1 MLGGEI
7 NNPEFHAAAKGH
19 LDSINGYFN
28 RQIMTALSRAQS
40 KMCIMM
46 IDVDFFK
53 KFNDTYGHAEGDECL
68 KAVAVTLSSIA
79 TRKSDFVARYGGE
92 EFAVVLPGTDE
103 KGARFVAE
111 KMLAS
116 IRELKI
122 PHIKNAGKIVT
133 ISIGVATGDYVY
145 TQSWAD
151 YQKKAD
157 EALYMSKN
165 NGRNRYTLL
174 SFQH

>member
-1 MLGGEI
+1 M
-7 NNPEFHAAAKGH
+7 A
-19 LDSINGYFN
+19 
-28 RQIMTALSRAQS
+28 ALSRAQS
-40 KMCIMM
+40 RISTMM

-68 KAVAVTLSSIA
+68 KAVAITLSNTV
-79 TRKSDFVARYGGE
+79 TRKADFVARYGGE

-116 IRELKI
+116 
-122 PHIKNAGKIVT
+122 
-133 ISIGVATGDYVY
+133 GDYVY

-157 EALYMSKN
+157 DALYISKN

-174 SFQH
+174 SFQR

>member
-1 MLGGEI
+1 M
-7 NNPEFHAAAKGH
+7 A
-19 LDSINGYFN
+19 
-28 RQIMTALSRAQS
+28 ALSRARS
-40 KMCIMM
+40 MITIMM

-68 KAVAVTLSSIA
+68 KAIAGTLSKIA

-111 KMLAS
+111 KMLAAV
-116 IRELKI
+116 RDLKI
-122 PHIKNAGKIVT
+122 PHIKNDGKVVT
-133 ISIGVATGDYVY
+133 ISIGVATGDYTY
-145 TQSWAD
+145 TQSWTD

-174 SFQH
+174 SF